1 MENGDRGGFPS
12 EAQLIPA
19 QDGGGGGGA
28 PRRDSAVEQRPSPA
42 ALRGPVLCGMEWRP
56 LGLRLPAPGRATVS
70 RDSMGQWG
78 PITNNK
84 GSFGD

>member
-1 MENGDRGGFPS
+1 MESGERGGFPPRHS
-12 EAQLIPA
+12 SSQPRTGV
-19 QDGGGGGGA
+19 GG
-28 PRRDSAVEQRPSPA
+28 PTWRDSALEQRPSPA
-42 ALRGPVLCGMEWRP
+42 ASRGPVLCGMEWRP

-70 RDSMGQWG
+70 RDSMGHWG